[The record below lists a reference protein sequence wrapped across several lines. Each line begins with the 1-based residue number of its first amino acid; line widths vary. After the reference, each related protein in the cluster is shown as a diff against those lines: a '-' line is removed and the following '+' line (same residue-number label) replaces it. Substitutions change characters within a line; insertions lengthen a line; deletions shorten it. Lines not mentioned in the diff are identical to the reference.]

1 MILSGTAI
9 RGRLENGEIFVPG
22 TWDEGCIKEASY
34 TLRVARD
41 GMHINGK
48 AYSPGK
54 DFPQETISIK
64 PGNIGILST
73 VERFNMPKDL
83 VGHQGIRFNYAA
95 QGLTGLMGIQ
105 VDPLYGANVPD
116 ERLYLRFVNLSNDAV
131 EIVPGTA
138 IFNIEFQKLW
148 GEVDIESIAARHGRR
163 PPMWTRILEQIA
175 NQRDAGWSYTT
186 SVGEGLSAAKEDLD
200 AAKKNLSAAIDQT
213 RKTFEPVV
221 LFGVFLVATTL
232 LGVSL
237 AILVSVRDN
246 NIGNIPDWVGDWAW
260 AILLAELGFAV
271 LIATVAGAIAVMRLV
286 SRK

>member
-1 MILSGTAI
+1 MILGRTAI
-9 RGRLENGEIFVPG
+9 LNRLENGEIFVPG

-54 DFPQETISIK
+54 DFPQKTISVE

-83 VGHQGIRFNYAA
+83 VGHQGIRFDYAA
-95 QGLTGLMGIQ
+95 SGLTGLMGIQ

-131 EIVPGTA
+131 EIVPGKA

-175 NQRDAGWSYTT
+175 NQRDPGWSFTT
-186 SVGEGLSAAKEDLD
+186 SVKEEVDRAAKVFQPL
-200 AAKKNLSAAIDQT
+200 
-213 RKTFEPVV
+213 V
-221 LFGVFLVATTL
+221 LFGVFLLATTL

-237 AILVSVRDN
+237 AILLSVRNN
-246 NIGNIPDWVGDWAW
+246 NIGNIPDWVADWAW
-260 AILLAELGFAV
+260 AILLAEIGVAALV
-271 LIATVAGAIAVMRLV
+271 ATVVGIVAAKRFVIG
-286 SRK
+286 K